1 MRKTVVVVV
10 FDKTIRDRMRKSR
23 LSHTFFKTEKPDYTP
38 KIMKFCP
45 TCQTRFDEE
54 ILRFCT
60 KDGTPLI
67 EETQPNFTELPSESA
82 TDDSDEETIVR
93 RKPAATAALP
103 YPPEE
108 KPATAP
114 RIVIPTSEE
123 RPAPQQQQVRTNQAV
138 YQSPQKSNTA
148 KVVLLT
154 ALGTIILLAGAGGVF
169 WMLQSEENDNANPG
183 ANSNVFN
190 VNTNPP
196 TNLNIDNSFNFNV
209 GSNANTNVNIN
220 ANIRTPTP
228 TPKPT
233 PSPSPSPRRT
243 PDANSGNSA
252 NTNSAP
258 PANTRPSPSPSPLPT
273 GTPTPPAVN
282 RPVNAGILNSRAV
295 NLTTPAYPASAKAMR
310 AVGRVM
316 VQVMLDESG
325 NVMSAKATSG
335 HPLLRQSAEAAA
347 RQSRFNPIKVNNQ
360 AVAATGVLVYNF
372 IN

>member
-1 MRKTVVVVV
+1 
-10 FDKTIRDRMRKSR
+10 MRKSR
-23 LSHTFFKTEKPDYTP
+23 LSHTFFKTEKLDNTP

-67 EETQPNFTELPSESA
+67 DEKLPNFTELPSESVA
-82 TDDSDEETIVR
+82 DETDEETIVR
-93 RKPAATAALP
+93 RKSATTIPLP
-103 YPPEE
+103 YSPEE
-108 KPATAP
+108 KPVSAP

-123 RPAPQQQQVRTNQAV
+123 RPAQQVRTNPTV

-154 ALGTIILLAGAGGVF
+154 ALGTVILLAGAGGVL
-169 WMLQSEENDNANPG
+169 WMLQSEENDNVNPG
-183 ANSNVFN
+183 ANSNVYN

-209 GSNANTNVNIN
+209 GGNTNTNVNIN
-220 ANIRTPTP
+220 ANIKTPTP
-228 TPKPT
+228 TPRPT
-233 PSPSPSPRRT
+233 PSPTPTPRPT
-243 PDANSGNSA
+243 PDADANNSS
-252 NTNSAP
+252 NTNSAL
-258 PANTRPSPSPSPLPT
+258 PANTRPSPSSTQPPT
-273 GTPTPPAVN
+273 ETPTPPPVN
-282 RPVNAGILNSRAV
+282 RPVNAGILNGRAV
-295 NLTTPAYPASAKAMR
+295 NLTTPAYPAAAKAMR

-335 HPLLRQSAEAAA
+335 HPMLRQSAEAAA